1 MVESPHYL
9 VESDLS
15 RAWARAFLAA
25 MEPGVDE
32 ISPLCVAVMGLDEG
46 RPAEETG
53 IREALNGT
61 LAAHDK
67 LPVHTVANTIFPRSR
82 WKPELGHERLFERYV
97 KMLPMIKKADPH
109 RNRNGT
115 YFERM
120 TAFGP
125 DKINQLEHIIDTYVG
140 GNRRRSALQAVI
152 FDPAKD
158 HTDQPQRGF
167 PCLQYVSFAP
177 FDGTKLRV
185 TGVYA
190 TQYLFEKAYGNYLGL
205 YDLGRFMA
213 HELGLELAQLNCI
226 ASVAKRG
233 APSKK
238 SLRDLASELEGFL
251 NGSEGETSIHGAVA

>member
-1 MVESPHYL
+1 M
-9 VESDLS
+9 
-15 RAWARAFLAA
+15 AA

-32 ISPLCVAVMGLDEG
+32 ISPLCVTAVGLDEG
-46 RPAEETG
+46 RPYEDAD
-53 IREALNGT
+53 IREALDRA
-61 LAAHDK
+61 LAAHEK
-67 LPVHTVANTIFPRSR
+67 LSVDTVASTIFPKSR
-82 WKPELGHERLFERYV
+82 WKPELGRGRLFERYA
-97 KMLPMIKKADPH
+97 KMLPGIKKADP

-125 DKINQLEHIIDTYVG
+125 GKINQLEHIVRTYAG

-152 FDPAKD
+152 FDPAID

-205 YDLGRFMA
+205 YNLGRFMA
-213 HELGLELAQLNCI
+213 HELGLELAHLNCI

-233 APSKK
+233 APSKG
-238 SLRDLASELEGFL
+238 SLRALAVELEGFL
-251 NGSEGETSIHGAVA
+251 NGHEGETSIRGAVA

>member
-1 MVESPHYL
+1 MVEPPHYL
-9 VESDLS
+9 VEEDLS
-15 RAWARAFLAA
+15 RAWARVFLAV

-32 ISPLCVAVMGLDEG
+32 ISPLCVTVRGLDEG
-46 RPAEETG
+46 RPVEEPA
-53 IREALNGT
+53 IRQALDEA
-61 LAAHDK
+61 LAAHGK

-82 WKPELGHERLFERYV
+82 WDPELGRERLFERYA
-97 KMLPMIKKADPH
+97 KMLPMIKKADP

-120 TAFGP
+120 MSFGP
-125 DKINQLEHIIDTYVG
+125 DKINQLEHIISTYAR
-140 GNRRRSALQAVI
+140 GNRRRSALQAVV

-177 FDGTKLRV
+177 IGKTKLRV

-205 YDLGRFMA
+205 YELGRFMA
-213 HELGLELAQLNCI
+213 HELGLELTQLSCI

-233 APSKK
+233 DLSKK
-238 SLRDLASELEGFL
+238 SLRGLAAELEAL
-251 NGSEGETSIHGAVA
+251 LSESGEDAETGGAVA

>member
-1 MVESPHYL
+1 M
-9 VESDLS
+9 
-15 RAWARAFLAA
+15 A
-25 MEPGVDE
+25 PGVGE
-32 ISPLCVAVMGLDEG
+32 ISPLCVAVTGLDEG
-46 RPAEETG
+46 RPAEDAD
-53 IREALNGT
+53 IRDAVDRALK
-61 LAAHDK
+61 AHGK
-67 LPVHTVANTIFPRSR
+67 LSVHTVANTIFPASR
-82 WKPELGHERLFERYV
+82 WKKPELGHQVLFERYA
-97 KMLPMIKKADPH
+97 KMLPAITKADPQ

-125 DKINQLEHIIDTYVG
+125 DKTNQLKHIIDTYAG

-177 FDGTKLRV
+177 FDKIKLRV

-190 TQYLFEKAYGNYLGL
+190 TQYLFEKAYGNYVGL
-205 YDLGRFMA
+205 YNLGRFMA
-213 HELGLELAQLNCI
+213 YELGLELAQLNCI

-233 APSKK
+233 APSKE
-238 SLRDLASELEGFL
+238 SLRGLADELKEFL
-251 NGSEGETSIHGAVA
+251 GEPEGETSTQGAVA